1 MVSINLTAIL
11 VPAGITTGFG
21 GGGGGASAGV
31 AAEPTGAEWLE
42 DAKLLLDDDGAL
54 RWVGRRASRLGAG
67 AGAACS
73 SAGACSVG
81 ASACAEL
88 CTCKLFTTVFTPL
101 TWAASAAAVARSA
114 SVLV

>member
-31 AAEPTGAEWLE
+31 AAELTGAEWLE

-67 AGAACS
+67 VACS
-73 SAGACSVG
+73 STGACSAG

-114 SVLV
+114 S